1 MGFFFSSWAYR
12 ILCQCAIAE
21 SQLLKTLYVQVTT
34 LVIISNRRHIKSLS
48 HDCSRLTWN
57 NYDAFLGSLLYILHG
72 LPYQLI
78 RNEALFCCSVTQS
91 CPTLFYPMGLQHT
104 RLPCPSPSPRVCS
117 NSCSVSQWCH
127 PTISFSVIPFSSCLQ
142 SFPASESFQW
152 VGSLHQLVKVL
163 ELQLQHQ
170 SFQWIFR
177 VDFS

>member
-21 SQLLKTLYVQVTT
+21 SQLLKTLYVQVTA

-48 HDCSRLTWN
+48 HNCSWLTWN
-57 NYDAFLGSLLYILHG
+57 SYGTFLGTLLDISHG

-91 CPTLFYPMGLQHT
+91 CLTLFYPVGLQHT
-104 RLPCPSPSPRVCS
+104 GLPCPSPSLRVCS
-117 NSCSVSQWCH
+117 NSCPVSQWCH
-127 PTISFSVIPFSSCLQ
+127 PTISFSVIPFSSCLHLSQ
-142 SFPASESFQW
+142 HQFFQW
-152 VGSLHQLVKVL
+152 VSSLHQLVKVL

-177 VDFS
+177 VDFF